1 MSDLDP
7 YLPAAGDGL
16 DVDPADVIADGEAW
30 GFRLAHQEAT
40 GATILVDLRGGTDR
54 VPLVIETEADG
65 VSASAGVYL
74 DADDLEALAATLL
87 DAARHVDDGGDE

>member
-16 DVDPADVIADGEAW
+16 DVDPADVIAEGEAW
-30 GFRLAHQEAT
+30 GFRLLGEEAT
-40 GATILVDLRGGTDR
+40 GATILVDLRGGTDS

-65 VSASAGVYL
+65 VSASAGAYL
-74 DADDLEALAATLL
+74 EADDLEALAATLL
-87 DAARHVDDGGDE
+87 DAARHVDERGDE